1 MEWVLIIGMI
11 STGLGILIGFY
22 VPILPAHSTTLSKI
36 RFYGIIGAALVIA
49 GTACEV
55 ISVWPESES
64 EVEQQDV
71 TNPA

>member
-1 MEWVLIIGMI
+1 MEWLIVIGMI
-11 STGLGILIGFY
+11 STGLGILIGLY
-22 VPILPAHSTTLSKI
+22 VPILAAHFTASSKI

-55 ISVWPESES
+55 ISVWPDSES